1 MPGLAFKEKGLRSLK
16 MKYVHVWASQFQE
29 KRDQLHVSWKMFM
42 SKRALSYLSCSPDKA
57 GDGQLLFRVKF

>member
-29 KRDQLHVSWKMFM
+29 KRDQLHVSWKM
-42 SKRALSYLSCSPDKA
+42 SKRALSILRRSPDKA
-57 GDGQLLFRVKF
+57 GDGYLLFRVKF